1 MGKIKLR
8 FHWQVWLALGLL
20 ALSAALYT
28 LHYLIFHDLHD
39 IFFDLLR
46 DIAFIPVEVLIVT
59 LILHRL
65 LTDQEKK
72 HKLKK
77 MNMVIGAF
85 FSEAGFGLLR
95 LGRKFDNNPGFLPE
109 EFSGI
114 ADWDKA
120 DFFLAQSKLKD
131 HKFSLDSRK
140 YDLAELKDFLAG
152 RRDFMLRLLENPNLL
167 EHDTFSDLLWAVFHL
182 TEELDFRK
190 DLKKLPEKDYEHL
203 SGDIK
208 RAFSALVMEW
218 LVYIKHLKHDY
229 PYLFSLASRNSPFND
244 SPVVEVYK

>member
-1 MGKIKLR
+1 MAKIKLR

-20 ALSAALYT
+20 AFSAALYT
-28 LHYLIFHDLHD
+28 LHYWIFHNAHEL
-39 IFFDLLR
+39 FFDLLR
-46 DIAFIPVEVLIVT
+46 DIAFIPIEVLIVT

-65 LTDQEKK
+65 LTNQEKK
-72 HKLKK
+72 HRLKK

-85 FSEAGFGLLR
+85 FSEVGSRLLR
-95 LGRKFDNNPGFLPE
+95 LSSGFADDREIFPK
-109 EFSGI
+109 EFADIVNWQKSDFNSAYIEFKNSG
-114 ADWDKA
+114 
-120 DFFLAQSKLKD
+120 
-131 HKFSLDSRK
+131 FSFDSRK
-140 YDLAELKDFLAG
+140 SDLSELKDFLIQ

-208 RAFSALVMEW
+208 RAYGFLVLEW
-218 LVYIKHLKHDY
+218 LLYMKHLRVDY
-229 PYLFSLASRNSPFND
+229 PYLFSLASRANPF
-244 SPVVEVYK
+244 VEFQLIEVYK